1 MLPVPQVSDLG
12 HIELIAMTS
21 LPSMA
26 ETLRKELLASLDKF
40 FPEHPDS
47 KCATTYATGPPHRG
61 KPLRHIT
68 RALDVGGK
76 HRPERGHRPLH
87 RQGREALPCT

>member
-1 MLPVPQVSDLG
+1 MVADLRSFLRDRASNREHQEEDDDMLPVPQVSDLG

-47 KCATTYATGPPHRG
+47 KCATTYATLPPHRG
-61 KPLRHIT
+61 NPLRHIT
-68 RALDVGGK
+68 
-76 HRPERGHRPLH
+76 
-87 RQGREALPCT
+87 

>member
-1 MLPVPQVSDLG
+1 MVADLRSFLRDHASNREHQEEDDDMLPVPQVSDLG

-26 ETLRKELLASLDKF
+26 ETLRKELLASLGKF
-40 FPEHPDS
+40 VPEHPDS

-68 RALDVGGK
+68 
-76 HRPERGHRPLH
+76 
-87 RQGREALPCT
+87 